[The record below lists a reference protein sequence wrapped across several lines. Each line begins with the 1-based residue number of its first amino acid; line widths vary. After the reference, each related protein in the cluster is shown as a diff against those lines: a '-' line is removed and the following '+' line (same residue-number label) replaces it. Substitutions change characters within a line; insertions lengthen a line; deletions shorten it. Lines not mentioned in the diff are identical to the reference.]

1 MQLRVLE
8 DDVVLLLHSAV
19 GAPGNVCDEAGPP
32 AIPRKMAHAK
42 NRIATR
48 IIQFTVNVM
57 KMDMRFAV
65 PPAVAE
71 CVSM

>member
-1 MQLRVLE
+1 
-8 DDVVLLLHSAV
+8 
-19 GAPGNVCDEAGPP
+19 
-32 AIPRKMAHAK
+32 MAHAK